1 MCKPNINKIEEVL
14 RHCAKLEEEGDT
26 LYSGMTY
33 EQGVAAALNWM
44 QGDGSCPIEEDELQT
59 FKS

>member
-14 RHCAKLEEEGDT
+14 DHCLQMEEADDS

-33 EQGVAAALNWM
+33 EQGVANAIKWM
-44 QGDGSCPIEEDELQT
+44 QGLDECPIEEDELQT